1 MSRRVRLTIA
11 AAEYLRGEAQYIRQR
26 SPQAARNLLED
37 LRRLKRQLSA
47 FPESGVRNTM
57 PGYVGSRKIVLG
69 DYVVFYDV
77 GADIEILLIRHGRQI
92 DTLVTPEDPDPE
104 R

>member
-1 MSRRVRLTIA
+1 
-11 AAEYLRGEAQYIRQR
+11 
-26 SPQAARNLLED
+26 
-37 LRRLKRQLSA
+37 
-47 FPESGVRNTM
+47 M